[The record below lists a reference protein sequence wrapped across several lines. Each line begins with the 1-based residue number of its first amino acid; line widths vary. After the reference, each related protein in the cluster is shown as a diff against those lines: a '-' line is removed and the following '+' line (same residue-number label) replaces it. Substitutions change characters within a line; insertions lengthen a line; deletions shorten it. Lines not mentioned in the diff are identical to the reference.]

1 MEGETE
7 GETIYYDR
15 HADPALLRGKRVG
28 IIGYG
33 IQGRAQALNLRD
45 SGAEV
50 LVANRKDRYVE
61 RAVKDGFTVHELDEV
76 ARLSDILFLLIPDQA
91 QKGVYETVVSQVFR
105 PGGLLVFAHGFAL
118 RYGEIVPDG
127 RFDVG
132 LLAPRMPGRQIRGYY
147 KRGDGVP
154 AFVDVV
160 QDVSGRALALL
171 LALGHAIGF
180 TRAGMLQ
187 VDYRVETELD
197 LFIEQYLVPTIIK
210 TVRTGFDELVQ
221 RHGYPAVPA
230 LMELYASGEVGE
242 VLMRAAKV
250 GIGRVFQENAS
261 PTCQFGISRSY
272 ADVLPGD
279 QQALIARTVERIRSG
294 AFAAALEREG
304 QAGYPCVEALWRTV
318 NSDPL
323 VHAQER
329 VASLFKLPADSE
341 DDG

>member
-1 MEGETE
+1 MVG

-15 HADPALLRGKRVG
+15 HADATLLRGKRVG

-33 IQGRAQALNLRD
+33 IQGRAQSLNLRD
-45 SGAEV
+45 SGVDV
-50 LVANRKDRYVE
+50 LVANRKDRYAE
-61 RAVKDGFTVHELDEV
+61 RAVKDGFAVHELDEV
-76 ARLSDILFLLIPDQA
+76 ACLSDILFLLIPDQA
-91 QKGVYETVVSQVFR
+91 QKSLYKTVISPTFR

-127 RFDVG
+127 RFNVG

-147 KRGDGVP
+147 KRGAGVP

-160 QDVSGRALALL
+160 EDASGQTLALL

-180 TRAGMLQ
+180 TRAGMLR
-187 VDYRVETELD
+187 VDYRIETELD

-210 TVRTGFDELVQ
+210 AIRTGFDELVQ

-242 VLMRAAKV
+242 VLMRAANV

-279 QQALIARTVERIRSG
+279 QQTLIARTVDRIRNG
-294 AFAAALEREG
+294 AFADALEQDG
-304 QAGYPCVEALWRTV
+304 QAGYPGVEELWRAVNSEALVR
-318 NSDPL
+318 
-323 VHAQER
+323 AQEQ
-329 VASLFKLPADSE
+329 VASLFKLPVDSE
-341 DDG
+341 EDG